1 MDDDDDV
8 PPLEAT
14 RRKPDAKQEE
24 GINGKRGEKSERTV
38 DPTDGAD
45 GQEAVEERNEVAEA
59 MMQRALAA
67 REQKRKETDESR
79 RKVDGFGGGLKKGFL
94 SSKPQAGNRV
104 WIATESLTSHCSRS
118 LGTRCCMDFF
128 VSVCVAISIAVPFCS
143 KSGILALTCD
153 RQSKPKT
160 EKRTSNQKMLK
171 KPKRPERSWKHLLL
185 PYDEARCNQ
194 RAWIAGSLHRGRW
207 FQRGLG
213 YWQGLSRPKVF
224 FPPCQRFVG
233 IWNEQKQMLSVVLRT
248 QNWCVVYGNYIILYR
263 YIHIQFCVFRCPLL
277 ISIWVPRKDAKRM
290 SLQMPEAAC
299 TAVHCS
305 TGIQNHPD
313 TERVA
318 NLFRSVAF
326 CGRFSKLCRE
336 WRSWSRIRH
345 IVQQSQDVQVCFFL
359 EIRHKILAFRF
370 SHCFQSL
377 LMLWRAR
384 LMAFCQAVLV
394 QHLQFRSEIA
404 SSSPSLTRKQSAG
417 AMKIHES
424 RESCGVAFGPFET
437 VLLIA
442 SHIFA
447 RAVVRAVRFW
457 PMLALRIEMCWT
469 HLGSFASR
477 GWRLSWWLLC
487 NPAQSCWRHQD
498 HVSPVSVPI
507 KSWSGNSVNIRS
519 LLMYADVC
527 WYPCWS
533 GRNCFENGELHRNAD
548 PLVPSLCL
556 LLPCLILSH
565 LVSSCIVFPMSSCVE
580 LCSVSLG
587 SQDSGGPCSRAR
599 CSVHECIMNASWML
613 CGSLDNSKI

>member
-1 MDDDDDV
+1 M
-8 PPLEAT
+8 
-14 RRKPDAKQEE
+14 
-24 GINGKRGEKSERTV
+24 
-38 DPTDGAD
+38 
-45 GQEAVEERNEVAEA
+45 
-59 MMQRALAA
+59 
-67 REQKRKETDESR
+67 
-79 RKVDGFGGGLKKGFL
+79 
-94 SSKPQAGNRV
+94 
-104 WIATESLTSHCSRS
+104 WH
-118 LGTRCCMDFF
+118 
-128 VSVCVAISIAVPFCS
+128 
-143 KSGILALTCD
+143 

-194 RAWIAGSLHRGRW
+194 RARIAGSLHRGRW

-224 FPPCQRFVG
+224 FALARGLLISEMNRNKCWV
-233 IWNEQKQMLSVVLRT
+233 WYCVHKTDVLCT
-248 QNWCVVYGNYIILYR
+248 VIIYIY
-263 YIHIQFCVFRCPLL
+263 IQFCVFRCPLL
-277 ISIWVPRKDAKRM
+277 ISIWVPRKDAKQM

-345 IVQQSQDVQVCFFL
+345 IVQQWQDVQVCFFL
-359 EIRHKILAFRF
+359 EIRYKILAFRF
-370 SHCFQSL
+370 SHRFQSL

-384 LMAFCQAVLV
+384 LIAFCQAVLV

-424 RESCGVAFGPFET
+424 RESCGVAFGPFEK

-519 LLMYADVC
+519 LLMYTDVC

-533 GRNCFENGELHRNAD
+533 GWNCFENGELHRNAD

-556 LLPCLILSH
+556 LLPCLILCRFSH
-565 LVSSCIVFPMSSCVE
+565 VFLCWTLLSLSRIPRFRRPMFACKMQ
-580 LCSVSLG
+580 C
-587 SQDSGGPCSRAR
+587 AWMH
-599 CSVHECIMNASWML
+599 HECYVVPW
-613 CGSLDNSKI
+613 CSLDNSKI